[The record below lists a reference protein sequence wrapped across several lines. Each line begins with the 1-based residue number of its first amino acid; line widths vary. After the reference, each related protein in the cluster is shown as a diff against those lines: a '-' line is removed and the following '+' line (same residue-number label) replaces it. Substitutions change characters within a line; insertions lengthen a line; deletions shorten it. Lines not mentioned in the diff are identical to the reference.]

1 MKTREKELL
10 AKEAELNRRE
20 KVTGS
25 NTETGIVGISLL
37 VLMILWKWSLV

>member
-20 KVTGS
+20 KVVNCIQS
-25 NTETGIVGISLL
+25 NTRH
-37 VLMILWKWSLV
+37 